1 SSPMTIFNRTF
12 SNKTV
17 ILNGMAVDILRYLA
31 EKLDFRFIT
40 KDSDDGN
47 WGSPQADSEFYNG
60 CVGELQRGMVH
71 IGAGPFTK
79 TAVRDRVIDY
89 STALFQESNGILVP
103 KPERESRLWN
113 LFMPFTYK
121 VWLTIIGTIVGCSLI
136 AWLFAFFS
144 PFSAFNLGADYA
156 VADEVWL
163 KEYLWSC
170 IGSFLQQGQDFYP
183 FAMSARAVLAS
194 WWFFI
199 VIIYAIYSGVLTS
212 FLTVTV
218 TKYPIKTLD
227 DLVTQTAVTPYV
239 RRGTNL
245 FDLLSNAQS
254 GVYKQLAEQVV
265 LYDPDVE
272 SCPSN
277 PPRAD
282 QACVEDYS
290 ALLAI
295 ALKNC
300 TQYYVANEQFN
311 TGTIAF
317 MFPEDAPYANLF
329 NFQ

>member
-1 SSPMTIFNRTF
+1 
-12 SNKTV
+12 
-17 ILNGMAVDILRYLA
+17 
-31 EKLDFRFIT
+31 
-40 KDSDDGN
+40 
-47 WGSPQADSEFYNG
+47 
-60 CVGELQRGMVH
+60 
-71 IGAGPFTK
+71 
-79 TAVRDRVIDY
+79 
-89 STALFQESNGILVP
+89 
-103 KPERESRLWN
+103 PERESRLWN

-199 VIIYAIYSGVLTS
+199 
-212 FLTVTV
+212 
-218 TKYPIKTLD
+218 TLD

-329 NFQ
+329 NFHLQKLHESGQIQRWFDIYWSKDNGCKDETISDTDPINFEGIGGCCIVTCVFYGLGLLILLLELLWTKVLKRQTQESADY